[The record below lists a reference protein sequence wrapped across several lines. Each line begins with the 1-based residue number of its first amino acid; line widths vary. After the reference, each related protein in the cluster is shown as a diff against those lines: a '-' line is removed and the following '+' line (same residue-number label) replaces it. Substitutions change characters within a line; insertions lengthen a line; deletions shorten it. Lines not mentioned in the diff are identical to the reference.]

1 MGQLRDRIC
10 ELNSVQINQRKV
22 HFKLSMHRYR
32 LSSTIVSALTVYSN
46 STVYRQTIPAQ
57 CYDTIHS
64 ILSRYTHSVLRT
76 FDRMNAVIL
85 HNYSPMSFLFNSLI
99 AFLFIHFFILFNS
112 FISCIFIDSFHF
124 RLRNPE
130 CFNLDK
136 RNLDV
141 CPLIKGENKLRLL
154 NYQNNKISVI
164 SNLENLSDL
173 IFLDFYNNNLKS
185 LGGSLSWVPGMI
197 GTWIS

>member
-1 MGQLRDRIC
+1 
-10 ELNSVQINQRKV
+10 
-22 HFKLSMHRYR
+22 MHSSCTIIR
-32 LSSTIVSALTVYSN
+32 LCRSYSS
-46 STVYRQTIPAQ
+46 
-57 CYDTIHS
+57 HS
-64 ILSRYTHSVLRT
+64 SHSSLFILSIT
-76 FDRMNAVIL
+76 F
-85 HNYSPMSFLFNSLI
+85 
-99 AFLFIHFFILFNS
+99 
-112 FISCIFIDSFHF
+112 IFTDSFHF
-124 RLRNPE
+124 RLRSPE

-164 SNLENLSDL
+164 TNLENLSDL

-197 GTWIS
+197 GPWIFRFLIFQFFCLFSCFFSLHIFL